1 MKAISIFNEVL
12 GPVMRGP
19 SSSHTAAPYQ
29 IGRMARALL
38 LGPDGP
44 AADGPA
50 EATFVFD
57 PGGSFAQVFREQGS
71 DLGFAAG
78 LLGWSLTDERFGQV
92 LDAAAREGVEIRF
105 SVASLAHLLP
115 LPTPAGAG
123 PEDGK
128 LHPNTV
134 EMRLRSRRG
143 RTLHAVARSIGGG
156 ALVLTQV
163 GGWPVSI
170 TGDAHELMVEMAPD
184 AASFAMLRTLPFAL
198 LRTLERVTELL
209 APLLAPEG
217 PAPARQERAG
227 KVFLHAR
234 CAAPPAA
241 GTVAALEALPG
252 VSAVWAAEAIFF
264 PLRGAPLFE
273 SAAGMVAYAGAEG
286 CSLGEAA
293 LAYEAALLGMPP
305 AEVLAETLR
314 RFEVMRAA
322 VHRGLAAPGT
332 LRDGTG
338 GLAPMQ
344 LLQPTAGSIFQA
356 EREGAL
362 AVGGL
367 HARAAARA
375 MAVMHV
381 NGGMGVVCAA
391 PTAGSAGTI
400 PGVLVSLAEDP
411 ALTALRDAQ
420 DPALRDAQDPALR
433 DAQDPALRDAQDP
446 ALRDAQDDALRSRR
460 EGGEGEEA
468 IARALLAAS
477 AVGLVVARRAT
488 FAAEVAGC
496 QVESGAAGAM
506 AAAAVVEAAGGS
518 AQQAVDAAAIAF
530 QNTMG
535 LVCDMVQGIVEI
547 PCHTRNAAAAANAFL
562 CADLI
567 LGGYHNPIPLDETVD
582 AVMAVGQMLPRELKV
597 TALGGLALA
606 PSARA
611 LPRHSRCS
619 GPCPS
624 RCSGPCISR
633 CSNP

>member
-1 MKAISIFNEVL
+1 MKAISIFNDVL

-38 LGPDGP
+38 LGPDRVPHLSRGTASEGERSEADA

-50 EATFVFD
+50 EAAFVFD
-57 PGGSFAQVFREQGS
+57 PGGSFAQVYREQGS

-78 LLGWSLTDERFGQV
+78 LLGWPLTDERFGQV
-92 LDAAAREGVEIRF
+92 LDVAAREGVDIRF

-115 LPTPAGAG
+115 LTPEGSG
-123 PEDGK
+123 PEEGK

-156 ALVLTQV
+156 ALVFTQV
-163 GGWPVSI
+163 GGWPVSLA
-170 TGDAHELMVEMAPD
+170 GDAHELMVEMAP
-184 AASFAMLRTLPFAL
+184 AAEPFALLRTLPFAL
-198 LRTLERVTELL
+198 LRTLERVTALL
-209 APLLAPEG
+209 APLLRPEG
-217 PAPARQERAG
+217 PEPARQEQAG
-227 KVFLHAR
+227 KVLLHAR
-234 CAAPPAA
+234 CAAPA
-241 GTVAALEALPG
+241 GAGILAALEALPG

-273 SAAGMVAYAGAEG
+273 SAAEMVAYAEAEG

-293 LAYEAALLGMPP
+293 LAYEAALLGLPP

-322 VHRGLAAPGT
+322 VHRGLAAPG
-332 LRDGTG
+332 RPGDATG
-338 GLAPMQ
+338 ELAPMQ
-344 LLQPTAGSIFQA
+344 LLRPTAGGIFQA

-400 PGVLVSLAEDP
+400 PGVMVTLAEDP
-411 ALTALRDAQ
+411 ALAS
-420 DPALRDAQDPALR
+420 
-433 DAQDPALRDAQDP
+433 
-446 ALRDAQDDALRSRR
+446 LRSRR
-460 EGGEGEEA
+460 EGVGDEAA
-468 IARALLAAS
+468 IALALMAAS

-496 QVESGAAGAM
+496 QVEIGAAGAM

-518 AQQAVDAAAIAF
+518 AQQAMDAAAIAF

-606 PSARA
+606 PSARS
-611 LPRHSRCS
+611 LPRLR
-619 GPCPS
+619 
-624 RCSGPCISR
+624 
-633 CSNP
+633 

>member
-1 MKAISIFNEVL
+1 MKAISIFNDVL

-38 LGPDGP
+38 LGPDGA

-50 EATFVFD
+50 EAAFVFD
-57 PGGSFAQVFREQGS
+57 PGGSFAQVYREQGS

-78 LLGWSLTDERFGQV
+78 LLGWPLTDERFGQV

-115 LPTPAGAG
+115 ATSEGGG
-123 PEDGK
+123 PDEGK

-134 EMRLRSRRG
+134 ELRLRSRRG

-156 ALVLTQV
+156 ALVMTQV

-184 AASFAMLRTLPFAL
+184 AE
-198 LRTLERVTELL
+198 ERVT
-209 APLLAPEG
+209 ALLAPEG
-217 PAPARQERAG
+217 PAPARQEQAG

-273 SAAGMVAYAGAEG
+273 SAGEMVAYAGAEG

-293 LAYEAALLGMPP
+293 LAYEAALLGLPP

-400 PGVLVSLAEDP
+400 PGVLVTLAEDP
-411 ALTALRDAQ
+411 ALAALRDAQ
-420 DPALRDAQDPALR
+420 DLAV
-433 DAQDPALRDAQDP
+433 
-446 ALRDAQDDALRSRR
+446 RSRR
-460 EGGEGEEA
+460 EGGGDEAA
-468 IARALLAAS
+468 IALALLAAS

-496 QVESGAAGAM
+496 QVEIGAAGAM

-518 AQQAVDAAAIAF
+518 GQQAVDAAAIAF

-567 LGGYHNPIPLDETVD
+567 LGGYHNPIPLDETID

-611 LPRHSRCS
+611 LPR
-619 GPCPS
+619 PS
-624 RCSGPCISR
+624 RCSGPCLSR
-633 CSNP
+633 CPNP